1 MDMMPC
7 QIGKQLVDTDVASIM
22 KVFGS
27 NTQNSFDYGQKSS
40 LVKLIRQCQ
49 DEKGNLLRLITLKTR
64 SHSRRVMR
72 ACLPLLKTT
81 SPRLQRSRVSRSE
94 RIGLSRVSRVS
105 RSQRLGLSSPTQPS
119 SRGMPAPIEEV

>member
-7 QIGKQLVDTDVASIM
+7 QIGKQLVDTDIASIV

-27 NTQNSFDYGQKSS
+27 NNQNSSDYEQKSS

-81 SPRLQRSRVSRSE
+81 SPWLQRSRVSRSQ

-105 RSQRLGLSSPTQPS
+105 RSERLGLSSPSQPS

>member
-1 MDMMPC
+1 MMPC
-7 QIGKQLVDTDVASIM
+7 QIGKQLVDTDIASI
-22 KVFGS
+22 VQGFAS
-27 NTQNSFDYGQKSS
+27 NNQHSSDYEQKSS

-81 SPRLQRSRVSRSE
+81 SPRLQRSRVSRSQ
-94 RIGLSRVSRVS
+94 RIGLSRVRRVS
-105 RSQRLGLSSPTQPS
+105 RSERIGLSSPSQPS